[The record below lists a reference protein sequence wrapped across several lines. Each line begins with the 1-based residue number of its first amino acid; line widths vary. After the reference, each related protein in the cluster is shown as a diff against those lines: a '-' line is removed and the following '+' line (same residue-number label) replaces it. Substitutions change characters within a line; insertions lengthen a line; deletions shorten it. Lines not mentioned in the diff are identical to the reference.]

1 VADTAEEGRDD
12 GDDVAHV
19 QARISPLGASPI
31 PGICQ
36 EAVAGGGRGRS
47 LHSTMASRFF
57 RSFTISSPH
66 GRATILVPHGAHQ
79 MVQRPVEALSPRG
92 VSMSSSEVFGD
103 SASTS
108 CW

>member
-1 VADTAEEGRDD
+1 MEMTWPTCRLVFR
-12 GDDVAHV
+12 HSV
-19 QARISPLGASPI
+19 QVRSGYLS
-31 PGICQ
+31 
-36 EAVAGGGRGRS
+36 GGRGRRRAGEVS
-47 LHSTMASRFF
+47 PFDDGQPVLQVVHDLL
-57 RSFTISSPH
+57 PH